1 MARTKDGAAH
11 DDDGDDD
18 DRMGCASSKTGDATA
33 PARDD
38 GARDDGA
45 ATTRTRDGDDGSAR
59 AATDGDG
66 DGDGDGA
73 SGTTAD
79 AMADG
84 SSAMLARAVTTYE
97 DATTAAMH
105 AAAARVR
112 ERWGTTRDA
121 GAAWRF
127 WLAEETTVSALTT
140 PLGGSSIE
148 VGARDDLSVMMCAH
162 DALEAPVGG
171 WEGRVACC
179 PRAFAVDA
187 HLTVDGKRF
196 EDAHAC
202 AGEPDYDRE
211 RAIEA
216 GLDDAGLYASEAREA
231 ARRVLRRER
240 DGGGKPW
247 CTVFGS
253 RFSEGN
259 HFVHLPLI
267 ADYLDGAILD
277 PFSKSYAHSLMWRWA
292 EVCEKIGPGEH
303 EVTLRCAPLGVFV
316 PAAGACRLV
325 GYDEAKHGS
334 DKGFKAFLQSLDTEY
349 ETSASA
355 AGMSATFTIKLH
367 PNHCAGKKIERR
379 AQEWAPDWPADE
391 IAECYTT
398 ALQLANTGPPGAM
411 AAQMTPGATC
421 CHVVLPTTDG
431 HSGIAEVKDRDGR
444 TLYHEFH
451 AWGLFRG
458 VDGELEA
465 RTGAQIKFRC
475 VKSCVN
481 GEPTGVWMAKDYDPR
496 PCNGLLLKNKF
507 IDQAIARDDEHI
519 KIPSGVA

>member
-1 MARTKDGAAH
+1 MK
-11 DDDGDDD
+11 
-18 DRMGCASSKTGDATA
+18 
-33 PARDD
+33 
-38 GARDDGA
+38 
-45 ATTRTRDGDDGSAR
+45 TRTRARESPIAIASARSRMDSTPRSFTRARRAR
-59 AATDGDG
+59 AA
-66 DGDGDGA
+66 
-73 SGTTAD
+73 
-79 AMADG
+79 
-84 SSAMLARAVTTYE
+84 R
-97 DATTAAMH
+97 
-105 AAAARVR
+105 R
-112 ERWGTTRDA
+112 
-121 GAAWRF
+121 
-127 WLAEETTVSALTT
+127 
-140 PLGGSSIE
+140 
-148 VGARDDLSVMMCAH
+148 
-162 DALEAPVGG
+162 ALE
-171 WEGRVACC
+171 
-179 PRAFAVDA
+179 
-187 HLTVDGKRF
+187 L
-196 EDAHAC
+196 
-202 AGEPDYDRE
+202 
-211 RAIEA
+211 
-216 GLDDAGLYASEAREA
+216 
-231 ARRVLRRER
+231 ER
-240 DGGGKPW
+240 DGGVQPW

-316 PAAGACRLV
+316 PTAGACRLV
-325 GYDEAKHGS
+325 GYDEAKHGNH
-334 DKGFKAFLQSLDTEY
+334 KGFKAFLQSLGTEY

-398 ALQLANTGPPGAM
+398 ALQLANTGAPGAM

-458 VDGELEA
+458 VDGDPEA

-475 VKSCVN
+475 VKECVN
-481 GEPTGVWMAKDYDPR
+481 GEPTGAWTAKDYDPR